1 MKDYKFRGKSI
12 KTKEWVYGYYWTNQ
26 NGNYFIRQ
34 TIDLNGCFTIADIEV
49 IPETVGQYTGLK
61 DKNGK
66 EIYEGDI
73 VKIIDT
79 EYHTKHIAIIEFLD
93 ASFILHMIK
102 GEYAGE
108 MLGADSWLDEEKEVI
123 GNIYDNP
130 ELLGGNN
137 GD

>member
-1 MKDYKFRGKSI
+1 MRYIKFRGKLINS
-12 KTKEWVYGYYWTNQ
+12 KEWAEGNLRVTKQGTAIITPDETVLGRYGQ
-26 NGNYFIRQ
+26 V
-34 TIDLNGCFTIADIEV
+34 DKD
-49 IPETVGQYTGLK
+49 TVGQYTGLK

-79 EYHTKHIAIIEFLD
+79 EYHTKHIASIEFLE

-130 ELLGGNN
+130 ELLGGKD
-137 GD
+137 G

>member
-1 MKDYKFRGKSI
+1 MREIKFRGKDYNNKWRYGDLVQEKWGKGIAIMI
-12 KTKEWVYGYYWTNQ
+12 KKDKTAWSVLE
-26 NGNYFIRQ
+26 
-34 TIDLNGCFTIADIEV
+34 
-49 IPETVGQYTGLK
+49 ETVGQYTGLK

-108 MLGADSWLDEEKEVI
+108 MLGADSWLDEEKEII
-123 GNIYDNP
+123 GNIHDNP
-130 ELLGGNN
+130 ELLGGKDGRN
-137 GD
+137 

>member
-1 MKDYKFRGKSI
+1 MS
-12 KTKEWVYGYYWTNQ
+12 E
-26 NGNYFIRQ
+26 
-34 TIDLNGCFTIADIEV
+34 ADNFKNRYLQQPITFL
-49 IPETVGQYTGLK
+49 TVGQYTGLK
-61 DKNGK
+61 DRNGK

-79 EYHTKHIAIIEFLD
+79 EYHTKHIASIEFLE

-102 GEYAGE
+102 GEFAGDI
-108 MLGADSWLDEEKEVI
+108 LGADSWLDQEKEVI

-137 GD
+137 GLD

>member
-1 MKDYKFRGKSI
+1 MREYKFRGKDYVNKWRYGDLVQEKWRQGKVIMIKKDKTAWSI
-12 KTKEWVYGYYWTNQ
+12 LE
-26 NGNYFIRQ
+26 
-34 TIDLNGCFTIADIEV
+34 
-49 IPETVGQYTGLK
+49 ETVGQYTGLK

-108 MLGADSWLDEEKEVI
+108 MLGADSWLDQEKEVI

-130 ELLGGNN
+130 ELLGGSD
-137 GD
+137 GQS